1 MEKEERSGDNMK
13 NPNFKYYQIPSK
25 SQLNPFLLEKEK
37 RLRKRI
43 CLVVL
48 VGIGMYW
55 DLMLYLPPTLRERRR
70 YLAFELISEREID
83 KRELLKEI
91 RDSVYSLY
99 GDTGASESKMWLI
112 EYSKNEDADGGT
124 DRCRGVGILRCAHNK
139 VEEVRAALACIHSA
153 SGVRLGIR
161 VIGISGTIKG
171 ATRLRRQ

>member
-1 MEKEERSGDNMK
+1 MK
-13 NPNFKYYQIPSK
+13 MKRAKCKNQNKFCV
-25 SQLNPFLLEKEK
+25 LCFALL
-37 RLRKRI
+37 
-43 CLVVL
+43 
-48 VGIGMYW
+48 
-55 DLMLYLPPTLRERRR
+55 LPPTLRERRR

-112 EYSKNEDADGGT
+112 EYGKKEDADGGT
-124 DRCRGVGILRCAHNK
+124 DRCRSVGILRCAHNK

-171 ATRLRRQ
+171 ATRLTKVIPKIINHKITHRGLCPRPRKP

>member
-13 NPNFKYYQIPSK
+13 MKRAKCKTQNKFCV
-25 SQLNPFLLEKEK
+25 LRFALL
-37 RLRKRI
+37 
-43 CLVVL
+43 
-48 VGIGMYW
+48 
-55 DLMLYLPPTLRERRR
+55 LPPTLRERRR

-91 RDSVYSLY
+91 RDSIYSLY

-171 ATRLRRQ
+171 ASRLTATVKNEKWKVQKSKML

>member
-1 MEKEERSGDNMK
+1 MK
-13 NPNFKYYQIPSK
+13 MKRAKCK
-25 SQLNPFLLEKEK
+25 SQNKFCVLRFALL
-37 RLRKRI
+37 
-43 CLVVL
+43 
-48 VGIGMYW
+48 
-55 DLMLYLPPTLRERRR
+55 LPPTLRERRR

-112 EYSKNEDADGGT
+112 EYGKDEDAEGGT

-171 ATRLRRQ
+171 ASRLTATVENEKWKVQKSKML

>member
-1 MEKEERSGDNMK
+1 
-13 NPNFKYYQIPSK
+13 
-25 SQLNPFLLEKEK
+25 L
-37 RLRKRI
+37 
-43 CLVVL
+43 
-48 VGIGMYW
+48 
-55 DLMLYLPPTLRERRR
+55 LPPTLRERRR

-91 RDSVYSLY
+91 RDSIYSLY

-171 ATRLRRQ
+171 ATRLTIGIPKIIIAICYWNDYIFLNIAFTLALSTSPYKSLSLFSL